1 MTTHSKLIMFVIL
14 LVGLTVNTAWASVG
28 DVGEHAPTISFGAKV
43 TMEYT
48 VTAPAKALALKVG
61 GGDPLSYV
69 QGGGQV
75 KPALEE
81 ALYGLKPGD
90 RKRVVLSP
98 DQGFGPYDESKK
110 MIVPKENLPPE
121 IHQGM
126 ILHDPTGH
134 LVTVARIADD
144 SVTLDLNH
152 PFAGEPLVID
162 MHILDV
168 EQFTRSL

>member
-1 MTTHSKLIMFVIL
+1 MTTHSKLILFVIL
-14 LVGLTVNTAWASVG
+14 VMGLTVKTAGASG
-28 DVGEHAPTISFGAKV
+28 NVGENAPTVSFGAKV
-43 TMEYT
+43 TMEFT
-48 VTAPAKALALKVG
+48 VTVPAKPLALKIE

-75 KPALEE
+75 NPALEA
-81 ALYGLKPGD
+81 ALYGLRPGD

-98 DQGFGPYDESKK
+98 HQGFGQYDASKQI
-110 MIVPKENLPPE
+110 IVPKENLPPG

-152 PFAGEPLVID
+152 PFAGQPLVID
-162 MHILDV
+162 MHILNV
-168 EQFTRSL
+168 EQVTHAL